1 MPVSGPESE
10 SGPDAGTGGR
20 PSSGP
25 GVAPPR
31 LVASPPAPQRDGELA
46 GDRALLSRT
55 STAERVADVL
65 RSRIAEG
72 FFPPGTR
79 LSEGNIGGAL
89 GVSRN
94 TLRESF
100 RLLTHERLLEH
111 RLNRGVFVRVL
122 TVEDV
127 LDIYR
132 MRKLVECG
140 VVHQL
145 DGAGAPF
152 GLDALA
158 ATVAEGEAAVREW
171 RWKDLAT
178 ANIHFHRE
186 LVALARSPRTDEVM
200 GSVLA
205 ELRLALHVMDSP
217 RRLHE
222 PYLVRNREIL
232 ATLRAG
238 EPAKAERMLRRYLDD
253 SRRQIVAAYAQR
265 LGTRDGAD
273 RQDDGRPE
281 EVRLDDGRQ
290 DEESRD
296 GGPRGGER
304 GNRESRDGRGRDL
317 GGGRGAGAA
326 PGAQPMG
333 SGMGTTS

>member
-1 MPVSGPESE
+1 M
-10 SGPDAGTGGR
+10 
-20 PSSGP
+20 
-25 GVAPPR
+25 
-31 LVASPPAPQRDGELA
+31 A
-46 GDRALLSRT
+46 GDRVLLSRT

-72 FFPPGTR
+72 FFPPGVR
-79 LSEGNIGGAL
+79 LSEGDIGGAL

-111 RLNRGVFVRVL
+111 QLNRGVFVRVL
-122 TVEDV
+122 TVDDV

-132 MRKLVECG
+132 VRKLIECG

-145 DGAGAPF
+145 AGTGPPF
-152 GLDALA
+152 TLDALA
-158 ATVAEGEAAVREW
+158 ATVAEGQSAAREW

-222 PYLVRNREIL
+222 PYLARNREIL
-232 ATLRAG
+232 RTLRSGDA
-238 EPAKAERMLRRYLDD
+238 PRAERMLREYLED

-265 LGTRDGAD
+265 LGA
-273 RQDDGRPE
+273 
-281 EVRLDDGRQ
+281 
-290 DEESRD
+290 
-296 GGPRGGER
+296 
-304 GNRESRDGRGRDL
+304 
-317 GGGRGAGAA
+317 RGARDAEGA
-326 PGAQPMG
+326 
-333 SGMGTTS
+333 